1 MLYLIKFVYQW
12 LLPPACIFLF
22 FVGMNVYL
30 HRRKVCGRWLMSFV
44 LAVFYLLSIRVGAD
58 LLVRPLE
65 SWYPQPGA
73 VQGDVL
79 LMLGNGSLAGVP
91 DITDPGQ
98 PSGTMAKSML
108 MTFRLQRMTGLPILV
123 SGGQVFQDTG
133 TEAEIAGREFREMGV
148 AEQELFLEDRSR
160 NTVENARFSKE
171 VCSAQ
176 GWQRPVLLV
185 VALQAPRTAM
195 IFAREGMDCLVYPTH
210 YRCAAQ
216 WHFSPVQDLVP
227 SADCLSDSAA
237 ALREYLGIAAL
248 KLKLQ

>member
-1 MLYLIKFVYQW
+1 M
-12 LLPPACIFLF
+12 AAAA
-22 FVGMNVYL
+22 GVYL
-30 HRRKVCGRWLMSFV
+30 FVFCGDECLSASQEGLWAVADVVCIGGVLSAFYPCRSGFACASFGELV
-44 LAVFYLLSIRVGAD
+44 SAAGGSSGGCAVDAGKWFAG
-58 LLVRPLE
+58 
-65 SWYPQPGA
+65 
-73 VQGDVL
+73 
-79 LMLGNGSLAGVP
+79 GVP

-160 NTVENARFSKE
+160 NTVENARLAKE
-171 VCSAQ
+171 ICSAQ